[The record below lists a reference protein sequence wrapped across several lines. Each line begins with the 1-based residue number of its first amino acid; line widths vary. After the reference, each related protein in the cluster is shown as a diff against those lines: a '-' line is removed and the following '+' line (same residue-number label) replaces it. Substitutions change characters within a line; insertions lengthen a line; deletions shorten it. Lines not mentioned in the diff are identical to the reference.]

1 MIGCSGTS
9 DRMSSERLIG
19 CSGIRKMADQSRMN
33 ELAKR
38 FTARLETDSRMIR
51 ELLSELERGNRESGP
66 ELERLAH
73 RIAGAA
79 GSFGFEEVSR
89 RAARLEQSMADGQ
102 IEVVSAA
109 GRELLAVLPPDA
121 GQ

>member
-1 MIGCSGTS
+1 
-9 DRMSSERLIG
+9 
-19 CSGIRKMADQSRMN
+19 MADQSKMN

-38 FTARLETDSRMIR
+38 FAARLETDSRIIR
-51 ELLSELERGNRESGP
+51 EILSELERGNRDSGP

-89 RAARLEQSMADGQ
+89 RAARLEQSIADGQ

-109 GRELLAVLPPDA
+109 GRELLAALPPDA
-121 GQ
+121 GR